1 MDMCFPCEF
10 GYQPV
15 QHTMPFQKSWC
26 FFGMTQLSNLR
37 LDVLPFVKNELL
49 KVQNA

>member
-1 MDMCFPCEF
+1 MCFPCEIWHDT
-10 GYQPV
+10 V
-15 QHTMPFQKSWC
+15 QHTMPFQKSWG

>member
-1 MDMCFPCEF
+1 
-10 GYQPV
+10 
-15 QHTMPFQKSWC
+15 MPFQKSWG

-37 LDVLPFVKNELL
+37 LVVVPVVKDSLL